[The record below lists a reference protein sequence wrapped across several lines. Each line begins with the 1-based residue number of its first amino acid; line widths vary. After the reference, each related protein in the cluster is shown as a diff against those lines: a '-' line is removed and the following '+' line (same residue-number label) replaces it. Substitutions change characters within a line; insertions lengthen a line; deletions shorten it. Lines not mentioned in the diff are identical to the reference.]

1 MIINKVLKF
10 NILFVFGIAL
20 IALIGCRL
28 QSENKKSL
36 NEDYYSI
43 KVDSQTTDIVEKYE
57 QPISY
62 SSNVLNPIIKSI
74 QLSNESLNAVE
85 PCYFLNSDKKVN
97 VDFDLI
103 ESNPVPLQYEIIHCN
118 MSWEKSD
125 LMEMEYLNGFSTNYI
140 EDVELS
146 HGTQE
151 QYVHYHFK
159 LPNENIEFIKSGNYI
174 LNVFYE
180 NDNENP
186 IFNLKFFVSE
196 ESAKATFN
204 ITRTTDVEQRNYV
217 HAVELECNYNY
228 NSVNDPYQNIFICVQ
243 QNHQEFDE
251 IWFSEPNFIRDD
263 KLTFLPNEDRV
274 FNGGNEFRFF
284 DMSSFRT
291 GGQNTRSINLENNQY
306 KVNLKSG
313 NKRTYKQYL
322 EYKDFNGKFFTRSFD
337 NNDIETQGDYGLVY
351 FTLPMRKINGEIYAF
366 GQFSNWSIQE
376 EFLMQYDSI
385 NEQYFNNI
393 LLKQGYYN
401 YIYVHK
407 DKSGLNTRD
416 IEGAH
421 YDANNEYI
429 IKVYYRDPLGLYD
442 RLLHYQVYNT
452 KT

>member
-20 IALIGCRL
+20 ITLIGCRL

-43 KVDSQTTDIVEKYE
+43 KVDSQTIDIVEKYE
-57 QPISY
+57 EPISY
-62 SSNVLNPIIKSI
+62 NSTVLNPIIKSV

-159 LPNENIEFIKSGNYI
+159 LPNENVEFIKSGNYI

-196 ESAKATFN
+196 EF
-204 ITRTTDVEQRNYV
+204 
-217 HAVELECNYNY
+217 
-228 NSVNDPYQNIFICVQ
+228 
-243 QNHQEFDE
+243 
-251 IWFSEPNFIRDD
+251 
-263 KLTFLPNEDRV
+263 
-274 FNGGNEFRFF
+274 
-284 DMSSFRT
+284 
-291 GGQNTRSINLENNQY
+291 
-306 KVNLKSG
+306 
-313 NKRTYKQYL
+313 
-322 EYKDFNGKFFTRSFD
+322 
-337 NNDIETQGDYGLVY
+337 
-351 FTLPMRKINGEIYAF
+351 
-366 GQFSNWSIQE
+366 
-376 EFLMQYDSI
+376 
-385 NEQYFNNI
+385 
-393 LLKQGYYN
+393 
-401 YIYVHK
+401 
-407 DKSGLNTRD
+407 
-416 IEGAH
+416 
-421 YDANNEYI
+421 
-429 IKVYYRDPLGLYD
+429 
-442 RLLHYQVYNT
+442 
-452 KT
+452 